1 MPHKVNKCFS
11 DGAYQRT
18 PLNFID
24 LFCGCGGFT
33 VGMERAGFKCLA
45 AIDFNA
51 ESVATMQAN
60 LSHIKHVLHRD
71 LTVFGPDDLSEL
83 IGVKQIDVIVG
94 GPPCQ
99 GFSTARKVD
108 GANHGERLKDDP
120 RRHLYQELLKYV
132 EFFRPK
138 VFVMENVLGIKTA
151 AGGEYFTRVQE
162 EARALGYRVHGQVED
177 AWELGVPQKRRRQ
190 LIIGTR
196 VDIPGYFSPILKPSP
211 RAIPRTQ
218 LGAALSD
225 LPVIRAGSGIE
236 DCEYDLALRS
246 ESILNK
252 STRNYLSEILEVDRA
267 IKLTNH
273 VARPHSD
280 RDLRDFARLKEGE
293 SSATAMRN
301 GVEFEF
307 PYSKSS
313 FKDRYTRQSRF
324 APSDCLP
331 VQPRQPSANPDSVP
345 VQSVG
350 RRHLR

>member
-1 MPHKVNKCFS
+1 MREKNVESIGSHIPQKENKYFS
-11 DGAYQRT
+11 DGANHRT

-51 ESVATMQAN
+51 EAVATMQKN

-132 EFFRPK
+132 GFFRPK

-151 AGGEYFTRVQE
+151 AGGEYFTRV
-162 EARALGYRVHGQVED
+162 
-177 AWELGVPQKRRRQ
+177 
-190 LIIGTR
+190 
-196 VDIPGYFSPILKPSP
+196 
-211 RAIPRTQ
+211 
-218 LGAALSD
+218 
-225 LPVIRAGSGIE
+225 
-236 DCEYDLALRS
+236 
-246 ESILNK
+246 
-252 STRNYLSEILEVDRA
+252 
-267 IKLTNH
+267 
-273 VARPHSD
+273 
-280 RDLRDFARLKEGE
+280 
-293 SSATAMRN
+293 
-301 GVEFEF
+301 
-307 PYSKSS
+307 
-313 FKDRYTRQSRF
+313 
-324 APSDCLP
+324 
-331 VQPRQPSANPDSVP
+331 
-345 VQSVG
+345 
-350 RRHLR
+350 